1 MTQGGP
7 VHDPRTQPRPRA
19 RRTSRALTIAAACT
33 VLLTVTTCSSGDD
46 ATSAS
51 GDAPDDQAIAE
62 LLGPD
67 DPAAGEPV
75 KIGMVSDG
83 TTVAYDA
90 ADELRAAEATAEY
103 WNAHRGGIGGRPIDV
118 VTCETGGDPA
128 GATDCGNQM
137 VEQDVVAV
145 AQSQSAVG
153 DSLWEPVHAAGIPTM
168 FFQTSSQGALLDNQ
182 SSFAIVNPL
191 TTLFGLP
198 ITVANDEGTDKIA
211 FVLIDVPQAVQALE
225 TLGPAVM
232 GQAGLYYDVIRIPP
246 GTADM
251 TAQMQQVVDSGVG
264 VVQVTG
270 NDAFCIAAFNGLNAV
285 GYQGKIATL
294 SQCITNATR
303 EAVPGDVLDGIEVAS
318 SVAMGATDDPTY
330 QLYQAVMATY
340 GDDVHHVD
348 DPTAMGG
355 YTAMAALA
363 TALDGITGDITPES
377 VTATIKAMRPADLPG
392 GGGVTFQCSGT
403 TSTLLP
409 AVCTNEWLQ
418 TSLDTDGQPTTYQR
432 IDSTDIL
439 PQ

>member
-1 MTQGGP
+1 M
-7 VHDPRTQPRPRA
+7 
-19 RRTSRALTIAAACT
+19 RRTTRALAIAAAT
-33 VLLTVTTCSSGDD
+33 SLLLVATACSGGDND
-46 ATSAS
+46 DTTSAR
-51 GDAPDDQAIAE
+51 GDGLDKKAIAT

-67 DPAAGEPV
+67 DPASGKPV

-83 TTVAYDA
+83 TTQAYDA
-90 ADELRAAEATAEY
+90 ADELRAAKATAKY
-103 WNAHRGGIGGRPIDV
+103 WNAYRGGIGGRPIQV
-118 VTCETGGDPA
+118 VTCETGGDAA
-128 GATDCGNQM
+128 GATDCANQM
-137 VEQDVVAV
+137 VEDDVVAV
-145 AQSQSAVG
+145 AQSQSAVA

-168 FFQTSSQGALLDNQ
+168 FFQTSSQGALLDHQ

-191 TTLFGLP
+191 TALFGLP
-198 ITVANDEGTDKIA
+198 ITVAKNEGADKIA
-211 FVLIDVPQAVQALE
+211 FVLIDVPQAVQALK
-225 TLGPAVM
+225 TLGPAIM
-232 GQAGLYYDVIRIPP
+232 NKAGLDYDVIRIPP

-251 TAQMQQVVDSGVG
+251 TSQMQQVVDSGAR

-270 NDAFCIAAFNGLNAV
+270 NDAFCIAAFNGLHAV
-285 GYQGKIATL
+285 GYHGKIATL

-303 EAVPGDVLDGIEVAS
+303 QAVPGDVLDGIQVAS

-363 TALDGITGDITPES
+363 SALNGITGDITPQT
-377 VTATIKAMRPADLPG
+377 VTATIKAMPPADLPG
-392 GGGVTFQCSGT
+392 GGGVTFQCNGAI
-403 TSTLLP
+403 STLLP

-418 TSLDTDGQPTTYQR
+418 TSLGTDGQPTTYKK